1 MKISTRALVGGAIM
15 AALAVA
21 LKFTSITT
29 MEYRLTFYDIPLMIS
44 GIAFGPLVGGIAG
57 FVTDWIYGTT
67 QGWPIGLFT
76 LSSIAWGLIP
86 GLLLMAL
93 KKVNL
98 FSIIVIVFVTSVI
111 AFSLNTLALYSLQ
124 GTGVLAMLPARII
137 TMMLKWPIEVIA
149 VQQVYQRV
157 IVPLKFNLAK

>member
-1 MKISTRALVGGAIM
+1 MKIPTKALVGGAIM

-44 GIAFGPLVGGIAG
+44 GLVFGPVVGGIAG
-57 FVTDWIYGTT
+57 FVTDWIYATT

-86 GLLLMAL
+86 GLLLFVL

-98 FSIIVIVFVTSVI
+98 MSIIVIVLITSI
-111 AFSLNTLALYSLQ
+111 TAFGLNTFALYTIQ
-124 GTGVLAMLPARII
+124 GSGVLAMLPARLI
-137 TMMLKWPIEVIA
+137 TMAIKWPIQVII
-149 VQQVYQRV
+149 VQQVYARV
-157 IVPLKFNLAK
+157 IVPLKFNLVK